1 MLQMQFVEHTQVR
14 INLGRAFERLNRVSE
29 AIEQYTCAVRIKP
42 DFVRAIL
49 ALKRLGVEER

>member
-1 MLQMQFVEHTQVR
+1 MQFVEHTQVR

-29 AIEQYTCAVRIKP
+29 AIEQFTCAVRIKP